1 MNSKT
6 SNVKKGAEAAFG
18 LAALAAAA
26 GAYYF
31 YGSKESQKH
40 RKQMK
45 AWAVKAKGEM
55 MEKLEDMQSVSK
67 EAYDKAVTE
76 VMAKYKTMKKAPPK
90 ELEFLAKELKSHWK
104 NISAQLKPKA
114 KAKSP
119 QKAKRK

>member
-1 MNSKT
+1 MSSKT
-6 SNVKKGAEAAFG
+6 SNVKKGAEAALG

-31 YGSKESQKH
+31 YGSKESKKH

-45 AWAVKAKGEM
+45 TWAVKAKGEM
-55 MEKLEDMQSVSK
+55 MEKLEDMKSVSK

-90 ELEFLAKELKSHWK
+90 ELEFVAKELKSHWK
-104 NISAQLKPKA
+104 NISAHLKPADKA
-114 KAKSP
+114 K
-119 QKAKRK
+119 KAKRK